1 MGLDEVRLV
10 VANNPWQKTSERI
23 ISSALFRLELVRNAL
38 GRHQGVVA
46 SDVEIELGGPS
57 YTIVTLEHLQVVEPD
72 TDWCVIVGADTA
84 AGLDTWHRASELA
97 DMVELFVV
105 NRPGEVDP
113 ATGELRGPPSGW
125 RWTPVEVPAI
135 GVSSTMLRER
145 VAAGRSIRFLTP
157 EAVVTLV
164 DDLLLYRRP

>member
-23 ISSALFRLELVRNAL
+23 ISSASFRFDMVQAAL
-38 GRHQGVVA
+38 GRHRGVVA
-46 SDVEIELGGPS
+46 SEVEIELGGPS
-57 YTIVTLEHLQVVEPD
+57 YTIVTLEHLQATEPD
-72 TDWCVIVGADTA
+72 TDWYVIVGADAA

-97 DMVELFVV
+97 DMVELVVV
-105 NRPGEVDP
+105 NRPGEVDS
-113 ATGELRGPPSGW
+113 ATGELHGPPPGW

-145 VAAGRSIRFLTP
+145 VAAGRSIWFLTP

-164 DDLLLYRRP
+164 DDHLLYRRP